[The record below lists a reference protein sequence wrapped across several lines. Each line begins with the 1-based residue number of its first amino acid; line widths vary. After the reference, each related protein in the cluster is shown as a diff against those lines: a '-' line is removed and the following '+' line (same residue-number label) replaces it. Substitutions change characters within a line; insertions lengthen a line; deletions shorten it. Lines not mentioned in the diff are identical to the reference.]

1 MRSIADPFVVRL
13 PAGARVRTR
22 LRLTPVDEAVLRA
35 VGAHLGRLAGHDL
48 AWRCRLG
55 RSDDQRTVRKHAAT
69 SQSSSRWAGTITR
82 TSNDQ
87 WQRGLTNLANHQLGL
102 RRAVRSIRTRLAV
115 PVGGKQGRVH
125 GYATQAERYA
135 KQRRL
140 QHLEGE
146 LAKVEDRLSSARV
159 SVCRGGHRLAKLRHR
174 LDHVDVKLT
183 EAEWQACWQ
192 ARRWFLTADGDAT
205 KRWGNETIRVH
216 PEQQWLELR
225 LPTPMAGLS
234 NTPGRACTYRLACP
248 VTFHHRRDEWA
259 VQAATGPVRYD
270 ISYQPG
276 RNRWYLD
283 ASWQTKAT
291 QPPAPDELRRSRAL
305 GVDLNADHLAC
316 WVLDSSGNPVG
327 RPHTIPLYLDA
338 LSTSTRDGRLRV
350 AIAALLRLARTN
362 GCRSIVVE
370 DLDFT
375 DARLTGRETLG
386 RGRRARCFRKIIS
399 GMPIRRFRSF
409 LAGMAANADLW
420 VIAVDP
426 SWTSKWGQRYWLA
439 PLNRSTKSSIAITRH
454 HAAAV
459 VIARRGQGVGARRRQ
474 GVAGHDQRI
483 VAGEL
488 PARPD
493 QRLPDHK
500 GPGPPGGQRAA
511 ARPWKTRPA
520 ERSKLGNQ
528 VVQDR
533 SGPPGRPYVLLN
545 SVGTVPERSRR
556 LTTLLTPSACMETP

>member
-1 MRSIADPFVVRL
+1 
-13 PAGARVRTR
+13 
-22 LRLTPVDEAVLRA
+22 
-35 VGAHLGRLAGHDL
+35 
-48 AWRCRLG
+48 
-55 RSDDQRTVRKHAAT
+55 
-69 SQSSSRWAGTITR
+69 
-82 TSNDQ
+82 
-87 WQRGLTNLANHQLGL
+87 
-102 RRAVRSIRTRLAV
+102 
-115 PVGGKQGRVH
+115 
-125 GYATQAERYA
+125 
-135 KQRRL
+135 
-140 QHLEGE
+140 
-146 LAKVEDRLSSARV
+146 
-159 SVCRGGHRLAKLRHR
+159 
-174 LDHVDVKLT
+174 
-183 EAEWQACWQ
+183 
-192 ARRWFLTADGDAT
+192 
-205 KRWGNETIRVH
+205 
-216 PEQQWLELR
+216 
-225 LPTPMAGLS
+225 
-234 NTPGRACTYRLACP
+234 
-248 VTFHHRRDEWA
+248 
-259 VQAATGPVRYD
+259 
-270 ISYQPG
+270 
-276 RNRWYLD
+276 
-283 ASWQTKAT
+283 
-291 QPPAPDELRRSRAL
+291 
-305 GVDLNADHLAC
+305 
-316 WVLDSSGNPVG
+316 
-327 RPHTIPLYLDA
+327 
-338 LSTSTRDGRLRV
+338 
-350 AIAALLRLARTN
+350 
-362 GCRSIVVE
+362 VVE

-386 RGRRARCFRKIIS
+386 RGRRARCFRKTIS

-511 ARPWKTRPA
+511 ARPRKTRPA

>member
-1 MRSIADPFVVRL
+1 MSCAASSVGRRRPWCGTGCPPTAAWPCGLGSTVSGTGWWWSHCPAMHPTSTRSRRCG
-13 PAGARVRTR
+13 PASRAWSWPTWPARPST
-22 LRLTPVDEAVLRA
+22 T
-35 VGAHLGRLAGHDL
+35 
-48 AWRCRLG
+48 
-55 RSDDQRTVRKHAAT
+55 
-69 SQSSSRWAGTITR
+69 SSRRPNAASSGSATPTTWPTRSCGIAACLCGERRSCHRNTR
-82 TSNDQ
+82 TS
-87 WQRGLTNLANHQLGL
+87 
-102 RRAVRSIRTRLAV
+102 
-115 PVGGKQGRVH
+115 
-125 GYATQAERYA
+125 
-135 KQRRL
+135 
-140 QHLEGE
+140 
-146 LAKVEDRLSSARV
+146 
-159 SVCRGGHRLAKLRHR
+159 
-174 LDHVDVKLT
+174 
-183 EAEWQACWQ
+183 
-192 ARRWFLTADGDAT
+192 
-205 KRWGNETIRVH
+205 
-216 PEQQWLELR
+216 
-225 LPTPMAGLS
+225 
-234 NTPGRACTYRLACP
+234 
-248 VTFHHRRDEWA
+248 
-259 VQAATGPVRYD
+259 
-270 ISYQPG
+270 
-276 RNRWYLD
+276 
-283 ASWQTKAT
+283 
-291 QPPAPDELRRSRAL
+291 
-305 GVDLNADHLAC
+305 LNADHLAC

-386 RGRRARCFRKIIS
+386 RGRRARCFRKTIS

-426 SWTSKWGQRYWLA
+426 GWTSKWGQRYWLV

>member
-146 LAKVEDRLSSARV
+146 LANVEDRLSSARV

-174 LDHVDVKLT
+174 LDRVDVELT

-350 AIAALLRLARTN
+350 AIAALLRLARTKWMSLH
-362 GCRSIVVE
+362 R
-370 DLDFT
+370 
-375 DARLTGRETLG
+375 G
-386 RGRRARCFRKIIS
+386 RGPGFHRCSPDRPRDPWAWAPRPMLPQDHLGNAHSSLPKFPGRNGRQRRPMGHRGGPQLDLQVGATVLVSPAQPVNQILDRYHAPSRGGGGDRPTWPGRRRPATARC
-399 GMPIRRFRSF
+399 
-409 LAGMAANADLW
+409 
-420 VIAVDP
+420 
-426 SWTSKWGQRYWLA
+426 
-439 PLNRSTKSSIAITRH
+439 
-454 HAAAV
+454 
-459 VIARRGQGVGARRRQ
+459 
-474 GVAGHDQRI
+474 
-483 VAGEL
+483 
-488 PARPD
+488 
-493 QRLPDHK
+493 
-500 GPGPPGGQRAA
+500 
-511 ARPWKTRPA
+511 
-520 ERSKLGNQ
+520 
-528 VVQDR
+528 
-533 SGPPGRPYVLLN
+533 GRPR
-545 SVGTVPERSRR
+545 PEDRGWRA
-556 LTTLLTPSACMETP
+556 TGQTGPAAP